1 MREPL
6 LLPAAA
12 VAAGIVLD
20 RGLAFGVR
28 ESALAAAAF
37 AILAALPAA
46 RWLRLTSAALGLA
59 MTGCLLAAV
68 HRPSREPYLD
78 AAPRETVL
86 LAGCVV
92 EPAVFSPGGARFT
105 LELEPGAR
113 VRVEAPAWAQLA
125 DPPRLPYGTRV
136 EIEARVRPPRNFGNP
151 GAFDYAGYLAR
162 RNIFWT
168 ALVPS
173 QGAVRARPGRC
184 GRRMTAWIYAVRA
197 AALERIAKLYPDD
210 AYSRAMLEATLIGES
225 ARLERV
231 WTEDY
236 RRSGTYHAIVISGL
250 HVTVLATVLLF
261 VLRFVPVAPAAALA
275 LTALA
280 AWLYALVSGF
290 STPVIRAAGGLT
302 LFLLGRLV
310 YRRARVL
317 NLLAALAL
325 LYLALDPQA
334 LFDASFQLSFLAVA
348 AIGALAVPWLES
360 STGPLARGLR
370 SIHTLD
376 LDPRLE
382 PRAAQLRVELR
393 LVAETVELWTRL
405 PAAWCAQALAWTARA
420 VLFAAELAL
429 VSAAVQVGL
438 ALPMAG
444 YFHRVSFTGLSANL
458 LIVPLM
464 NAVVPLGF
472 LALAT
477 GWSWVAALTGVLL
490 EWSRAVAAWHAALE
504 PAWRVPEP
512 PRWMAAAFTLALMAA
527 AVALRRRRLRR
538 AAIAAMAALLALIVI
553 HPWPARLHPGQLEL
567 TAIDVGQGDSLL
579 VVFPEGATMVIDG
592 GGRLSYGPRRSSH
605 LDTGEDVVS
614 PYLWSRGIRRVDIL
628 AATHAHQDHTGGLAA
643 LLENFRPRELW
654 TGANPPA
661 PLLEQARRRGVRVVE
676 QRAGPPF
683 AFSGATVEVIAPRP
697 DYRAAEPGNNDSLAL
712 RLAYGSRSFLLTGDM
727 ERVVEASLLAAGAVG
742 HVDVLKV
749 AHHGS
754 RTSTT
759 EAFLEAASPAIAV
772 ISAGF
777 DNSFGHPHRDVL
789 ARLEARHT
797 AILRT
802 DLGGLATVR
811 TDGRRLWFEIAQW
824 SRAAPRPAPLA
835 LE

>member
-6 LLPAAA
+6 LLPAVA
-12 VAAGIVLD
+12 VAAGIVLGD
-20 RGLAFGVR
+20 RLAFGLR

-37 AILAALPAA
+37 AVLAAFPAA
-46 RWLRLTSAALGLA
+46 RILRRTAAGLA
-59 MTGCLLAAV
+59 LIMTGCLLVAL
-68 HRPSREPYLD
+68 HRPTRVPYLD
-78 AAPRETVL
+78 AGPREIVV

-92 EPAVFSPGGARFT
+92 EPAVFSESGARFT
-105 LELEPGAR
+105 LELEAGAR

-125 DPPRLPYGTRV
+125 DPPRLPYGTPV
-136 EIEARVRPPRNFGNP
+136 EIEARVRTPRNFGNP
-151 GAFDYAGYLAR
+151 GAFDYARYLAR
-162 RNIFWT
+162 RDIFWT

-173 QGAVRARPGRC
+173 QGTVRKLPGRC
-184 GRRMTAWIYAVRA
+184 GRRITAWIYALRA
-197 AALERIAKLYPDD
+197 AALERIAKLYSAD
-210 AYSRAMLEATLIGES
+210 AYSRAMLEATLIGEA

-250 HVTVLATVLLF
+250 HVTVLAGVLLF
-261 VLRFVPVAPAAALA
+261 LLRFLPLPYEAALA
-275 LTALA
+275 LAALV
-280 AWLYALVSGF
+280 AWLYAFVSGF
-290 STPVIRAAGGLT
+290 STPAVRAAGGLT

-310 YRRARVL
+310 YRRARLL
-317 NLLAALAL
+317 NVLAALAL

-360 STGPLARGLR
+360 STAPLARGLR
-370 SIHTLD
+370 SINTLE

-393 LVAETVELWTRL
+393 LAAETIQLWTRL
-405 PAAWCAQALAWTARA
+405 PATWCAPALALAVRA
-420 VLFAAELAL
+420 GLFAAELAL

-438 ALPMAG
+438 ALPMAE

-477 GWSWVAALTGVLL
+477 GWSWAAALTAWLL
-490 EWSRAVAAWHAALE
+490 DCSRAVASWHAALE
-504 PAWRVPEP
+504 PAWRVPGP
-512 PRWMAAAFTLALMAA
+512 PLWLAAAFTAAVIGAALAL
-527 AVALRRRRLRR
+527 RHGILRR
-538 AAIAAMAALLALIVI
+538 AAVAAVVVLLALIVI
-553 HPWPARLHPGQLEL
+553 HPWPARLYPGQLEL

-579 VVFPEGATMVIDG
+579 VVFPEGAVMLIDG
-592 GGRLSYGPRRSSH
+592 GGRLSYGPRRSSN

-614 PYLWSRGIRRVDIL
+614 PYLWSRGIRRIDIL

-643 LLENFRPRELW
+643 ILENFRPRQLW

-661 PLLEQARRRGVRVVE
+661 PLVEQARRQGIAVLE
-676 QRAGPPF
+676 QRAAPPF
-683 AFSGATVEVIAPRP
+683 TFSGATLEVLAPRP
-697 DYRAAEPGNNDSLAL
+697 GYRPAEPGNNDSLAL
-712 RLAYGSRSFLLTGDM
+712 RLTYGSRSFLLTGDI
-727 ERVVEASLLAAGAVG
+727 ERAVEASLLSEAAVEG
-742 HVDVLKV
+742 VDVLKV

-759 EAFLEAASPAIAV
+759 EAFLEAASPRIAV

-777 DNSFGHPHRDVL
+777 DNSFGHPHPEVL
-789 ARLEARHT
+789 ARLQARHT

-811 TDGRRLWFEIAQW
+811 TDGRRLWFQTAQW
-824 SRAAPRPAPLA
+824 SKSAAQLLPLVP
-835 LE
+835 E